1 MSALVP
7 MQVDVGQTFEDAVQA
22 IIDFIPRLLLF
33 LLILVIGWII
43 ARLLRTIVRKVL
55 QRLRFDQAVQRG
67 GLGRALENTRYDASG
82 LLAEIVYYALLLIV
96 LWIAF
101 GVFGDNP
108 ISDLLD
114 SIISWLP
121 QLFVAIIIIV
131 IAAAIARVVRD
142 LLGGVLSGLSYGPML
157 ANITSWFI
165 IALGVIA
172 ALNQVGVATTVTTP
186 ILIAA
191 LAAVV
196 GVIVVGVGGGL
207 VRPMQARWERWLDRA
222 AAERPTGRAPTE
234 PSEDQATRPID
245 TSTETGSAYP
255 GPAGGSRRDRPD
267 PGGDVMP

>member
-1 MSALVP
+1 MSGLVP
-7 MQVDVGQTFEDAVQA
+7 AQVDVGQTFDDAIQA
-22 IIDFIPRLLLF
+22 IVDFVPQLLLF
-33 LLILVIGWII
+33 LLILVIGWFI
-43 ARLLRTIVRKVL
+43 ARLLRTLVRKIL
-55 QRLRFDQAVQRG
+55 QRLRFDQTVQRG

-82 LLAEIVYYALLLIV
+82 LLSDIVYYALLLIV

-108 ISDLLD
+108 VSDLLD
-114 SIISWLP
+114 SIIRWLP
-121 QLFVAIIIIV
+121 QLFVAIIIVV

-191 LAAVV
+191 LAAAV
-196 GVIVVGVGGGL
+196 GVVVVGVGGGL

-222 AAERPTGRAPTE
+222 AAERPARREAAG
-234 PSEDQATRPID
+234 PSAEATRPID
-245 TSTETGSAYP
+245 TTAEQ
-255 GPAGGSRRDRPD
+255 GPS
-267 PGGDVMP
+267 

>member
-1 MSALVP
+1 MSGLVP
-7 MQVDVGQTFEDAVQA
+7 AQVDVGQTFEDAVQA
-22 IIDFIPRLLLF
+22 IVDFVPQLLLF
-33 LLILVIGWII
+33 LVILLIGWII
-43 ARLLRTIVRKVL
+43 ARLLRTVIRKVL

-67 GLGRALENTRYDASG
+67 GLGRTLENTRYDASG

-101 GVFGDNP
+101 GVFGPNP
-108 ISDLLD
+108 ISDLLN
-114 SIISWLP
+114 SIINWLP
-121 QLFVAIIIIV
+121 QLFIAIIIIV

-142 LLGGVLSGLSYGPML
+142 LLGGVLGGLSYGPML

-172 ALNQVGVATTVTTP
+172 ALNQIGVATTVTTP

-207 VRPMQARWERWLDRA
+207 VRPMQSRWERWLDRA
-222 AAERPTGRAPTE
+222 AAERPVGRKSTDTSPE
-234 PSEDQATRPID
+234 STRPVD
-245 TSTETGSAYP
+245 TPPQQGPTFP
-255 GPAGGSRRDRPD
+255 GPAGGSRRDQPD
-267 PGGDVMP
+267 QGGDAMP